1 MSTSTAVHSNAFN
14 FMSFILSQ
22 VDPRTGQ
29 YTCAISLPELKA
41 NNLCGP
47 IVPLQLIFN
56 PFNTPDSG
64 FGKGWDLKLSQFNTT
79 NRMLSLYTG
88 ESFKVNPGAN
98 GAEIPEKKIDSFHF
112 HDLGNQRY
120 RVEHKSGLV
129 EILAR
134 VQGDIAL
141 PVQMRSPQGHSV
153 SLDYVAF
160 GTGPLLSSIRNADGT
175 PLLTLVRNTNWLD
188 ITLFPGSA
196 YEALFRMNI
205 VGGETT
211 SLILPTDDQASWR
224 FGYVLKEGLT
234 CLAQVDTPTGA
245 RETVTYSAK
254 SHAFPGLASRKL
266 PRVERHVRNP
276 GFGQPAV
283 EKRYEYDA
291 RDHNFLG
298 YGSGVSWSD
307 DGLDNLYKVS
317 STYWYETTEILW
329 DGIGNQKVEETRRV
343 FNHFHLQ
350 TLEET
355 TQYSS
360 DPSKHTLKRT
370 DTEYHLVPN
379 LEFKDQPPYCQLPK
393 TVTETW
399 HLVAA
404 TTPRHVETVST
415 TYDNFGNLLT
425 QVNANGVTETS
436 EWYKAE
442 GEDGCP
448 ADPQGFVRNLK
459 RKTVTPAKSDYGNA
473 PTLQTRYT
481 YSELPS
487 LIDREKWLAIENE
500 TLMQIRT
507 GNELELTTTTYA
519 YFNDPGN
526 PFEHGRKRLDEVAH
540 KGNVT
545 ATHYSYRMARY
556 ARTDEPVLH
565 TDIEIVGFDDSAT
578 KPVRKR
584 HTLMHSM
591 FNGEP
596 LLNRDDSDVEIAYE
610 YDLLSRVTKETVA
623 PNTAYEASRSYTYR
637 LTNAA
642 GQQALQTA
650 CDVKGV
656 TTTTWLDGFN
666 RPIKEARQDAD
677 APGFNPNDEPR
688 LTYEA
693 TYNNREQLISET
705 VIDWEGP
712 KNVPLTS
719 LLRYD
724 DWGEQRCVVRADG
737 VEEHEVTDPIHQ
749 TTTQWLEVEG
759 KDATGKTVT
768 ANNLF
773 DKPDSIKR
781 YAKGVDPTAPGAVA
795 YSEHLYRYDGMG
807 RTAEEHDPMG
817 NRTAYE
823 YDAFDRMVK
832 TVLPDYY
839 EVEREYAPHSTEDL
853 PTRISVGG
861 IELGTQEFDGL
872 DRMTASTTGGRRSE
886 YTFDPGQ
893 SQPKSVLRPSGV
905 TTDYVYRPELGED
918 PEQRIA
924 VESTAVFTYD
934 QQNARLRKTQ
944 EVDENG
950 ITHVLEREYFST
962 GELKSER
969 RGAANEEPYVMHYQ
983 YSRQA
988 RLLNYIDVLGQHQ
1001 TYTYNP
1007 RAQLI
1012 ETRLG
1017 NTHSTFTYDDLARVK
1032 SIRTVDGDQVLE
1044 TTIAYDDYGREVLRT
1059 FDFGQGVIQ
1068 TLAQTYDEADRL
1080 THRMLQQ
1087 GSDLLRD
1094 ETYAYDERGRLVD
1107 YRCEGSE
1114 CPVDPY
1120 GKTIIG
1126 QLFGFDEK
1134 DNLTY
1139 LETTFDGGRHSI
1151 YFEYNNE
1158 DPCQLSALD
1167 NELSPPRPGDPDYP
1181 PRIDFNYDA
1190 NGNLLN
1196 DEAGRLLGYDSLS
1209 RLISVSALSG
1219 ESLGDYQYDAL
1230 DILSGSGSDSG
1241 NERRFYQNGDLVNLV
1256 KGADSSTFVRAEG
1269 VVLAEHQEG
1278 ASPKSLLLAADD
1290 KSSVLHELGHGERLD
1305 LAYTPYGYS
1314 VGGEGA
1320 LGYNGE
1326 QREVRD
1332 GRYLLGKGYRALNS
1346 TLMRFE
1352 SPDSL
1357 SPFGKG
1363 GMNGYAYVAGNPVGY
1378 TDPTGHLKLKLF
1390 ALLMFSGV
1398 GEAGQAAGQGAARTS
1413 RSVLQ
1418 GASRT
1423 AGQATNAAS
1432 STVGA
1437 SDDLLS
1443 GFTMTTTRGSSTF
1456 GATTSVAQQTGSRGV
1471 SSISSAPV
1479 PSMPGPSRAT
1489 PAVNYAPQQSR
1500 QAVAQTKPG
1509 PAIPAP
1515 KPPKPLSTK
1524 EFNKLGL
1531 FDRQR
1536 YLDRGGIDPTTGMPA
1551 PKKKSNWMD
1560 VPKESARF
1568 REQP

>member
-47 IVPLQLIFN
+47 VVPLQLNFN
-56 PFNTPDSG
+56 PLNTPDSG
-64 FGKGWDLKLSQFNTT
+64 FGKGWNLQLSQFNTT
-79 NRMLSLYTG
+79 NRILSLYTG
-88 ESFKVNPGAN
+88 ESFKANPGAN
-98 GAEIPEKKIDSFHF
+98 GMEIPEKKIDSFHF

-141 PVQMRSPQGHSV
+141 PVQMLSPEGHSV
-153 SLDYVAF
+153 SLEYVAF

-175 PLLTLVRNTNWLD
+175 PLLTLVRSTNWLD

-196 YEALFRMNI
+196 YEALFRLNI

-224 FGYVLKEGLT
+224 FGYALKEGLT

-254 SHAFPGLASRKL
+254 PHSFPGLASRKL

-283 EKRYEYDA
+283 EKRYEYDD

-307 DGLDNLYKVS
+307 DGLDNLYKVPAS
-317 STYWYETTEILW
+317 YWYVTIEILW
-329 DGIGNQKVEETRRV
+329 DAIGNRKIQETRRV
-343 FNHFHLQ
+343 FNRFHLQ

-355 TQYSS
+355 TQFSS
-360 DPSKHTLKRT
+360 DPNKHTLKRT

-442 GEDGCP
+442 GEVGCP

-487 LIDREKWLAIENE
+487 LVDKETWLAIENE
-500 TLMQIRT
+500 TLMQIQP
-507 GNELELTTTTYA
+507 GNELALQSMTYT
-519 YFNDPGN
+519 YINNPGN
-526 PFEHGRKRLDEVAH
+526 PFEHGRKRLDEVER

-545 ATHYSYRMARY
+545 ATHYSYRSARY
-556 ARTDEPVLH
+556 ARTGEPVLH
-565 TDIEIVGFDDSAT
+565 TDTEIVGFDDSAA

-584 HTLMHSM
+584 YTLMHSM

-623 PNTAYEASRSYTYR
+623 PNTAYEASRSYTYT
-637 LTNAA
+637 LTNTV
-642 GQQALQTA
+642 GQQALQTS

-666 RPIKEARQDAD
+666 RPVKEARQDAD
-677 APGFNPNDEPR
+677 AADFNPNDEPR
-688 LTYEA
+688 LTYQA

-705 VIDWEGP
+705 VVDWEGP

-719 LLRYD
+719 LFRYD
-724 DWGEQRCVVRADG
+724 DWGEQRSMVRADG
-737 VEEHEVTDPIHQ
+737 VEEHEVTDPILQ

-759 KDATGKTVT
+759 KAATGKTVT

-781 YAKGVDPTAPGAVA
+781 YAQGVDPTAPNAVA
-795 YSEHLYRYDGMG
+795 YSEHLYGYDGLG
-807 RTAEEHDPMG
+807 RTAEEHDPVG
-817 NRTAYE
+817 NRTSYE

-839 EVEREYAPHSTEDL
+839 EVEREYASHSSEDL
-853 PTRISVGG
+853 PVRISVAG
-861 IELGTQEFDGL
+861 IELGTQAFDGL

-905 TTDYVYRPELGED
+905 TTAYVYRPELGDD

-934 QQNARLRKTQ
+934 QQNARLRNTR

-962 GELKSER
+962 GELKTER
-969 RGAANEEPYVMHYQ
+969 RGAADEEPYVMHYE

-988 RLLNYIDVLGQHQ
+988 RLLNYIDVLGQRQ

-1007 RAQLI
+1007 RAQLV

-1032 SIRTVDGDQVLE
+1032 AIRTVDGDQALE
-1044 TTIAYDDYGREVLRT
+1044 ITIGYDDFEREILRT
-1059 FDFGQGVIQ
+1059 FDFGQGTAQ
-1068 TLAQTYDEADRL
+1068 TLTQVYDEADRL
-1080 THRMLQQ
+1080 TRRTLQQ
-1087 GSDLLRD
+1087 GSNLLRD
-1094 ETYAYDERGRLVD
+1094 ETYDYDERGRLVD

-1158 DPCQLSALD
+1158 DPCQLSGLE
-1167 NELSPPRPGDPDYP
+1167 NELRPPRPGDPVYP
-1181 PRIDFNYDA
+1181 PRIDFHYDA

-1219 ESLGDYQYDAL
+1219 ESPSDYRYDSL
-1230 DILSGSGSDSG
+1230 DTLSGSRSDSG
-1241 NERRFYQNGDLVNLV
+1241 NEQRFYQNGDLANLV

-1278 ASPKSLLLAADD
+1278 ASPKSLLLA
-1290 KSSVLHELGHGERLD
+1290 SNESNSVLCELSRGDRQD

-1314 VGGEGA
+1314 FGGEGA

-1326 QREVRD
+1326 QREAQD
-1332 GRYLLGKGYRALNS
+1332 GRYLLGKGYRAFNP
-1346 TLMRFE
+1346 TLMRFH
-1352 SPDSL
+1352 SPDSW
-1357 SPFGKG
+1357 SPFGEG
-1363 GMNGYAYVAGNPVGY
+1363 GLNGYAYVSGNPVGY
-1378 TDPTGHLKLKLF
+1378 TDPTGHMPFGKAIVTAAESALQKLANNTAKLV
-1390 ALLMFSGV
+1390 AEEAAEAAATVTHATARASSAAAASTSKV
-1398 GEAGQAAGQGAARTS
+1398 AAGQADTVVKGLGGS
-1413 RSVLQ
+1413 L
-1418 GASRT
+1418 
-1423 AGQATNAAS
+1423 S
-1432 STVGA
+1432 STP
-1437 SDDLLS
+1437 S
-1443 GFTMTTTRGSSTF
+1443 
-1456 GATTSVAQQTGSRGV
+1456 
-1471 SSISSAPV
+1471 SSAYDIVDKAQYVVMKGDDFTSDWVVTGGFNHRPV
-1479 PSMPGPSRAT
+1479 KLDIPQSPGYIDQSARGQMPLPPSARPVSKPAKPQPQAPSKSKQEIRAEARKT
-1489 PAVNYAPQQSR
+1489 RTQQIE
-1500 QAVAQTKPG
+1500 AQRK
-1509 PAIPAP
+1509 
-1515 KPPKPLSTK
+1515 
-1524 EFNKLGL
+1524 
-1531 FDRQR
+1531 
-1536 YLDRGGIDPTTGMPA
+1536 LDRKNGDR
-1551 PKKKSNWMD
+1551 W
-1560 VPKESARF
+1560 
-1568 REQP
+1568 Q